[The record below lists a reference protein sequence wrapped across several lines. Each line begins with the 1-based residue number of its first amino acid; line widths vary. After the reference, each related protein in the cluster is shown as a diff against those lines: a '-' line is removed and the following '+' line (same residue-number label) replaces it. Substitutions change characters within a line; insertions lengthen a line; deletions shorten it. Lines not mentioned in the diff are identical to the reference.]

1 MIEFVEEKKN
11 SFASPKFLT
20 EVKRS
25 FYQKGNKQT
34 LDDFNIKQSS
44 LDRYLREPILPE
56 QSWLVTSDWHVPFHN
71 KILKDK
77 VFRMISRNNFTGI
90 VIAGDFL
97 DMFSISAH
105 AANSLAELE
114 NLTLGL
120 EYEQGREI
128 LDEVDSVCK
137 GMKKVLM
144 YGNHENRWER
154 FVKSGD
160 NAKLRG
166 ALGNPYQGLAMS
178 KRKDWQVIPEY
189 PDGVFQIGEHLDVL
203 HGLYTPMHPAKK
215 HCEMSDK
222 SVMFGHTHRVG
233 TWFTEG
239 RASYNIGGLFDKSHK
254 AFNYMFRL
262 QKKMW
267 SNAFAVVHL
276 DYNGYFYVDLIKC
289 FNDNFIYNGEV
300 Y

>member
-1 MIEFVEEKKN
+1 MITFAEEKKS
-11 SFASPKFLT
+11 SFATPKHLS
-20 EVKRS
+20 EVKKH
-25 FYQKGNKQT
+25 FYKYGKERT
-34 LDDFNIKQSS
+34 LNDFNIKEAT
-44 LDRYLREPILPE
+44 LERYLRETILPE
-56 QSWLVTSDWHVPFHN
+56 QSWLITSDWHVPFHN
-71 KILKDK
+71 VALTQKLYRLIDK
-77 VFRMISRNNFTGI
+77 NNFTGI

-120 EYEQGREI
+120 EYEQGRAI
-128 LDEVDSVCK
+128 LDELDVHCK
-137 GMKKVLM
+137 GMEKVLL

-160 NAKLRG
+160 NAKLKG
-166 ALGNPYQGLAMS
+166 ALGNPFQGLKMS
-178 KRKDWQVIPEY
+178 ERKDWKVITEY
-189 PDGVFQIGEHLDVL
+189 PDGVFELGEHLEII
-203 HGLYTPMHPAKK
+203 HGLYTNVHATKK
-215 HCEMSDK
+215 HCEMSDR

-233 TWFTEG
+233 TWFTEK
-239 RASYNIGGLFDKSHK
+239 RASYNIGGLFNKHDK

-262 QKKMW
+262 QKKLW

-276 DYNGYFYVDLIKC
+276 DSFGYFYVDLIKC
-289 FNDNFIYNGEV
+289 FQDSFVYNGEI